1 MLNRPR
7 SIFGGY
13 SMTKLG
19 RPSGQYVNR
28 KYTFQASMYKFPPQ
42 VRQLLSLVELEHKYT
57 EEQLMNLFY
66 QAPDDVLYTTQDPWR
81 VFCYYR
87 SRLIHGGALKVE
99 NR

>member
-1 MLNRPR
+1 MSRPA
-7 SIFGGY
+7 
-13 SMTKLG
+13 
-19 RPSGQYVNR
+19 GQYKNR
-28 KYTFQASMYKFPPQ
+28 KYTFQASMCKFPPQ
-42 VRQLLSLVELEHKYT
+42 ARQLLSLVTNGQRYT

-99 NR
+99 NK